1 MGCGFIITKLKL
13 KGHSLPSAEIQLES
27 GVNIITGPTNT
38 GKSYIFECINYML
51 GSSKKAR
58 DIKEARL
65 YSNIFLEIKINN
77 HEIYY
82 TLESDFKGGDF
93 KLYKEKVDNIGLSTE
108 YEFLKRKHE
117 PRNEKTISAFL
128 LGLNNLYGKKIRT
141 NAKGKTREISYRD
154 VVRYLMINE
163 ERIITK
169 DSLIVSGQ
177 YSKATEEINALKLIV
192 TGCDDNNIIEQ
203 ISEKEI
209 TQRKGKI
216 DLLKEFI
223 SNINHSIE
231 ENDLKYD
238 VDKEIETTNNNLT
251 ALYLKHR
258 ELNKTIQEL
267 YDKKNTFVSYLSKIE
282 SKFKNLSELSFRS
295 DILHKQYIS
304 DKERLEATIESC
316 FLFVESDSTEK
327 KCPLCSNLVV
337 DVEISEKE
345 ITSIAESCK
354 IESQKISLLIS
365 ELYKSQ
371 EIINEE
377 RDLLDAEIRKIR
389 NDIIA
394 VDNDIN
400 NILNRDINYISESI
414 RKFNN
419 HKEYLLQVKEKRS
432 QLDFY
437 LKLQNKI
444 STTITSPQGKFAID
458 LTTASTTKLSEY
470 IKNILESCHYPNIS
484 SVAYS
489 EDKKDFVI
497 SGEDRALEGKG
508 LRAITYSA
516 FIIALQ
522 ELISQSDYSLGTPI
536 LDSPLVTY
544 RKPKA
549 EGEGISMDVAMEF
562 YRYLADS
569 RIGNQIIILENEEP
583 PTDIS
588 DKINHIIFTGS
599 EVGRKGFIPQ

>member
-13 KGHSLPSAEIQLES
+13 KGNSLPSAEIQLES

>member
-13 KGHSLPSAEIQLES
+13 KGNSLPSAEIQLES

-238 VDKEIETTNNNLT
+238 VDKEIETTNNSLT

-337 DVEISEKE
+337 DVDISEKE

-377 RDLLDAEIRKIR
+377 RDLLDTEIRKIR
-389 NDIIA
+389 NDIIT

-400 NILNRDINYISESI
+400 NILNGNISYISESI

-470 IKNILESCHYPNIS
+470 IKNILENCHYPNIS

-599 EVGRKGFIPQ
+599 EVGRKGFIP

>member
-1 MGCGFIITKLKL
+1 
-13 KGHSLPSAEIQLES
+13 
-27 GVNIITGPTNT
+27 
-38 GKSYIFECINYML
+38 
-51 GSSKKAR
+51 
-58 DIKEARL
+58 
-65 YSNIFLEIKINN
+65 
-77 HEIYY
+77 
-82 TLESDFKGGDF
+82 
-93 KLYKEKVDNIGLSTE
+93 
-108 YEFLKRKHE
+108 
-117 PRNEKTISAFL
+117 
-128 LGLNNLYGKKIRT
+128 
-141 NAKGKTREISYRD
+141 
-154 VVRYLMINE
+154 MI
-163 ERIITK
+163 
-169 DSLIVSGQ
+169 
-177 YSKATEEINALKLIV
+177 
-192 TGCDDNNIIEQ
+192 
-203 ISEKEI
+203 
-209 TQRKGKI
+209 
-216 DLLKEFI
+216 
-223 SNINHSIE
+223 
-231 ENDLKYD
+231 
-238 VDKEIETTNNNLT
+238 
-251 ALYLKHR
+251 
-258 ELNKTIQEL
+258 
-267 YDKKNTFVSYLSKIE
+267 KNTFVSYLSKIE

-337 DVEISEKE
+337 DVDISEKE

-377 RDLLDAEIRKIR
+377 RDLLDTEIRKIR
-389 NDIIA
+389 NDIIT

-400 NILNRDINYISESI
+400 NILNGNISYISESI

-437 LKLQNKI
+437 QKLQNKI

-470 IKNILESCHYPNIS
+470 IKNILENCHYPNIS
-484 SVAYS
+484 SVVYS

-599 EVGRKGFIPQ
+599 EVGRKGFIP